1 MNAPDNCS
9 PKYIVILVEQDFEQR
24 PNMVHVG
31 MRVVST
37 QQRRGK
43 HPNHESSFP
52 LTRNCQC
59 DSDTVRKFF
68 LDTCYP
74 PTHVC
79 MYTPNILSPDQQI
92 DLPLY
97 DFPTLAAI
105 RVLLRDILAFG
116 AKAVDISLSAGCAG
130 LYQAPGTLHQPPR
143 S

>member
-59 DSDTVRKFF
+59 DSDTVAEVFPRHM
-68 LDTCYP
+68 LS
-74 PTHVC
+74 THAR
-79 MYTPNILSPDQQI
+79 MYSPNILSPDQQI

-116 AKAVDISLSAGCAG
+116 AKVVDISHSAGCDG
-130 LYQAPGTLHQPPR
+130 LDLALGTLHQPPR